1 MWSSQAGAMPFANG
15 ITIGGYDTGAL
26 IPVVFHN
33 GSNTII
39 GITLADNSPNSTNYI
54 SATPAQAGLFLM
66 STAYI

>member
-1 MWSSQAGAMPFANG
+1 MPFANG

-26 IPVVFHN
+26 IPVVIHN
-33 GSNTII
+33 GSNTITLI